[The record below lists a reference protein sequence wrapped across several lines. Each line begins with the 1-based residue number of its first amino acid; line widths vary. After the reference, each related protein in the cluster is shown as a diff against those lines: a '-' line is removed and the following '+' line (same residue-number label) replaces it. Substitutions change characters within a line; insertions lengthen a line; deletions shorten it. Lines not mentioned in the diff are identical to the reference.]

1 MARDILS
8 EYGRDSGVG
17 QNAPAA
23 RGGGGEMPVRD
34 VMNYKPPQGPTN
46 IMDAKSP
53 GLHGDNCGNTGSQGY
68 YGPIDKQTS
77 GSPGLHGSNHGMGTN
92 RRG

>member
-17 QNAPAA
+17 QSASRAS
-23 RGGGGEMPVRD
+23 GGGQQTPRG
-34 VMNYKPPQGPTN
+34 VMNYSPPQGT
-46 IMDAKSP
+46 MGMMHSGP
-53 GLHGDNCGNTGSQGY
+53 GLGGTNCGNSGTQNCNETPRS
-68 YGPIDKQTS
+68 S
-77 GSPGLHGSNHGMGTN
+77 GSPGIGGTNRGMGTN

>member
-8 EYGRDSGVG
+8 EYGRDSGAG
-17 QNAPAA
+17 NKPPASS
-23 RGGGGEMPVRD
+23 GGVMSARD
-34 VMNYKPPQGPTN
+34 VMNYRPPQGPTN
-46 IMDAKSP
+46 IGDAKSP

-77 GSPGLHGSNHGMGTN
+77 GSPGLHGSNHGTGTN